1 MQKTAISAPSSFSAK
16 FIQLLFA
23 REMFKMSLPTMN
35 FFKRGKKIKKIT
47 LGICAMAK
55 KAESKP
61 MREMLSR
68 LPEELF
74 EIKIFG
80 NT

>member
-1 MQKTAISAPSSFSAK
+1 MKIK
-16 FIQLLFA
+16 EI
-23 REMFKMSLPTMN
+23 FKYFLQ
-35 FFKRGKKIKKIT
+35 RGKKIKRIT

-61 MREMLSR
+61 MREILSR

-74 EIKIFG
+74 DIKYFG
-80 NT
+80 TTYSIALLHNTF

>member
-1 MQKTAISAPSSFSAK
+1 
-16 FIQLLFA
+16 
-23 REMFKMSLPTMN
+23 MSLPTMN

>member
-1 MQKTAISAPSSFSAK
+1 
-16 FIQLLFA
+16 
-23 REMFKMSLPTMN
+23 MFKMSLPTMN